1 MRYNI
6 FSAPAYFQFYSLLIS
21 ASCIFL
27 SCGSPVPP
35 RVLVFSK
42 TSPHGYRHVSI
53 EAGKNAL
60 VDLCYQN
67 GIWADTTENSA
78 QFNEKNLKRYAA
90 VIFLST
96 NGEVLHADE
105 EAAFER
111 YIQAGGGFVGIHAAS
126 ATEYTW
132 RWYGGLLGAYFK
144 DHPVMQ
150 DGLVQVERC
159 DDPSTAHLGCSDL
172 KWKDEWYNFRQYEP
186 DLEILLSID
195 ESKYKGGTLPPGQFD
210 KAHHP
215 LAWQH
220 TYDGGRSFYTSL
232 GHQPEAYSDPAFRQH
247 LLGGIRYAI
256 GKQKPLNYNLARSL
270 PRPDQTRFVKT
281 VVADHLNEPM
291 ELDQL
296 PDGKILL
303 VERHGYLRLFDPAT
317 SRLSIV
323 AKLPVYSE
331 MGDGLMGIAV
341 DPDWE
346 RNHRIFLYYSSPLD
360 SMNQLSQFIFYDDTL
375 HRSSEKIILT
385 VPTGHLNCFHA
396 AGSLAFGPDGLLYIA
411 TGDNTSP
418 FASEGFAPMDEQ
430 PGRKSFDAQRS
441 SGNTMDLRGKILRV
455 KVAEDGTYTCPADNL
470 FAQDKKGR
478 PEIFIM
484 GCRNPFRISIDQRR
498 NWLYWGDIGPDAG
511 KTDTARGP
519 MGHDEIN
526 QARKAGNYGWP
537 YFNGNNQA
545 YRSYDYAT
553 KKSGAWFDPLHP
565 VNHSPNNTGAT
576 ELPPAQSA
584 FIWYPY
590 GRNRDF
596 PMLGEGGRNA
606 MAGPTYYCDNYAEKT
621 RFPDY
626 YNGKTII
633 YDWMRNWLMAV
644 TVDSLGNFQHLE
656 PMADSVKMTRP
667 MDMIVDRKSGT
678 IWMLEYGQIWYA
690 SNVEACLSRIDYVR
704 GNRKPIAR
712 LEADKT
718 AGGVPL
724 TVRFNPGKSEDYD
737 HDALTYEYR
746 YNNTIFA
753 QKTKSDTL
761 VWQFDQPG
769 VYPVVLK
776 ITDPKGAWSTDT
788 LRIFAG
794 NEPPKVQF
802 ALQGHNRS
810 FYQPGETLQ
819 YEIVV
824 EDAEDGS
831 VQSGKIQPDQV
842 QTAVDY
848 VEKSVNPNK
857 LPKKAEERAEPYAKG
872 KVLIAGSDCYSCH
885 AVDREVNGP
894 AFQAVAARY
903 RNNPDFS
910 VQAIYRKII
919 YGGSGNWGQHSMSA
933 HPNIREEDA
942 IEMARWI
949 MALGDPPKPKQTLP
963 ISGSYTLTADKGAY
977 LLQAAYHD
985 RGKNNLPPLPAE
997 AVIVLRP
1004 AVFQVERCDDRS
1016 RGVGNYKPFDN
1027 DTTTLNELKHNAWF
1041 VVNQVDVQGIR
1052 SLTLR
1057 LGTGDYRNTYCG
1069 GRLEIHSGKPGGPL
1083 LATLDIP
1090 QANEKRMRFREVEV
1104 PLSGNLPTGYCDLY
1118 FVFKNEVNQGQGVVG
1133 LDWVRFN
1140 IGMRDEE

>member
-1 MRYNI
+1 MIRCCY
-6 FSAPAYFQFYSLLIS
+6 LLLF
-21 ASCIFL
+21 ATCIFFA
-27 SCGSPVPP
+27 CGSPVPS
-35 RVLVFSK
+35 RVLIFSK

-53 EAGKNAL
+53 ESGKNAL

-78 QFNEKNLKRYAA
+78 HFNEKNLKKYAA

-96 NGEVLHADE
+96 NGEVLDADQ

-144 DHPVMQ
+144 DHPPIQ
-150 DGLVQVERC
+150 DGSVQVERC
-159 DDPSTAHLGCSDL
+159 NDPSTAHLGCSD
-172 KWKDEWYNFRQYEP
+172 WAWTEEWYNFRQYEP

-195 ESKYKGGTLPPGQFD
+195 ERKYKGGSLPNGQFD

-232 GHQPEAYSDPAFRQH
+232 GHTPEAYSDPAFRQH

-256 GKQKPLNYNLARSL
+256 GEQKPLNYRLARSL

-317 SRLSIV
+317 SRLSVV

-346 RNHRIFLYYSSPLD
+346 RNHRIFLYYSSLLD

-375 HRSSEKIILT
+375 HRSSEKTILR
-385 VPTGHLNCFHA
+385 VPTGRLNCFHA
-396 AGSLAFGPDGLLYIA
+396 AGSLAFGPDGYLYLA

-441 SGNTMDLRGKILRV
+441 SGNTMDLRGKILRIR
-455 KVAEDGTYTCPADNL
+455 VADDGTYTWPPDNL
-470 FAQDKKGR
+470 FVENKKGR

-511 KTDTARGP
+511 KSDTLRGP

-537 YFNGNNQA
+537 YFTGNNQP
-545 YRSYDYAT
+545 YRAYDYAQ
-553 KKSGAWFDPLHP
+553 KKSGAWFDPQHP
-565 VNHSPNNTGAT
+565 VNRSPNNTGAT
-576 ELPPAQSA
+576 ELPPAQTA

-606 MAGPTYYCDNYAEKT
+606 MAGPTYYCDQYAEKT

-644 TVDSLGNFQHLE
+644 SVDSSGYFHHLE
-656 PMADSVKMTRP
+656 PMADSVKMMRP
-667 MDMIVDRKSGT
+667 MDMIVDRKTGS
-678 IWMLEYGQIWYA
+678 IWLLEYGQRWYA
-690 SNVEACLSRIDYVR
+690 SNEEACLSRIDYVR

-712 LEADKT
+712 IEADKT
-718 AGGVPL
+718 AGSVPL
-724 TVRFNPGKSEDYD
+724 TVRFNAGKSEDYD
-737 HDALTYEYR
+737 QDACTYEYR
-746 YNNTIFA
+746 CNNMVYT
-753 QKTKSDTL
+753 QRTRPDTFP
-761 VWQFDQPG
+761 WRFEQAGIYD
-769 VYPVVLK
+769 VVLK
-776 ITDPKGAWSTDT
+776 ITDAQGAWSTDT

-794 NEPPKVQF
+794 NEPPSVQF
-802 ALQGHNRS
+802 DLQGHNRS
-810 FYQPGETLQ
+810 FYQPGETLH
-819 YEIVV
+819 YHILVA
-824 EDAEDGS
+824 DREDGS
-831 VQSGKIQPDQV
+831 LQEKRIPAEQV
-842 QTAVDY
+842 QMAIEY
-848 VEKSVNPNK
+848 VEKSVNPGK
-857 LPKKAEERAEPYAKG
+857 LPQKAEERSEPYVKG
-872 KVLIAGSDCYSCH
+872 KTLIAASDCYSCH
-885 AVDREVNGP
+885 ALEREVNGP
-894 AFQAVAARY
+894 SFQAVASRY
-903 RNNPDFS
+903 RSNPDFA
-910 VQAIYRKII
+910 VQAVYRKII
-919 YGGSGNWGQHSMSA
+919 YGGSGNWGQRSMSA

-949 MALGDPPKPKQTLP
+949 LALGDPPKPKQALP
-963 ISGSYTLTADKGAY
+963 LSGTYPLTADQGAY
-977 LLQAAYHD
+977 LLQAAYRD
-985 RGKNNLPPLPAE
+985 RGKNGLPSLPAE
-997 AVIVLRP
+997 AVVVLRP
-1004 AVFQVERCDDRS
+1004 AVFQVERCDERS
-1016 RGVGNYKPFDN
+1016 RGVGNYKPFNN

-1041 VVNQVDVQGIR
+1041 AINQVDLQGIT

-1057 LGTGDYRNTYCG
+1057 LGSGDSRNAYCG
-1069 GRLEIHSGKPGGPL
+1069 GRLEIHRDKPGGPL
-1083 LATLDIP
+1083 LASLDIP
-1090 QANEKRMRFREVEV
+1090 RSNEKEMRFREEDI
-1104 PLSGNLPTGYCDLY
+1104 LFSGNLPAGYSDLY

-1133 LDWVRFN
+1133 LDWIRFN
-1140 IGMRDEE
+1140 VGMRNVE